1 MLFNSKIKPVYK
13 LLLSD
18 YTAFTPSKANLIV
31 GEREETTPIDK
42 MLRYYTQQGVLQNIR
57 KGVYVKPQYNPLE
70 VAVMIYPP
78 CYISLQYVLQRSGVI
93 FQYDDAITCV
103 SYLSKEIEVDGNIF
117 QYSRINPEIILNYT
131 GIEQGKAF
139 DIATPE
145 RAFLDMYY
153 LYPQFYF
160 DYPDILNKEKVLE
173 ILPIYKNKS
182 LEKRVKKLLNC

>member
-1 MLFNSKIKPVYK
+1 MLFNSKVKPVHK

-18 YTAFTPSKANLIV
+18 YTAFTPPSKANLIV

-57 KGVYVKPQYNPLE
+57 KGVYVKPQYSPLE
-70 VAVMIYPP
+70 VAVMLYPP
-78 CYISLQYVLQRSGVI
+78 CYTSLQYVLQRSGVI

-103 SYLSKEIEVDGNIF
+103 SYLSKEIEVDGNTF
-117 QYSRINPEIILNYT
+117 QYNRIKPEIILNYT

-145 RAFLDMYY
+145 RAFLD
-153 LYPQFYF
+153 LYCIISIRSS
-160 DYPDILNKEKVLE
+160 ILTTLT
-173 ILPIYKNKS
+173 YS
-182 LEKRVKKLLNC
+182 TKRGFWRYSPSIKTRV

>member
-1 MLFNSKIKPVYK
+1 ML
-13 LLLSD
+13 
-18 YTAFTPSKANLIV
+18 
-31 GEREETTPIDK
+31 
-42 MLRYYTQQGVLQNIR
+42 
-57 KGVYVKPQYNPLE
+57 
-70 VAVMIYPP
+70 YPP
-78 CYISLQYVLQRSGVI
+78 CYTSLQYVLQRSGVI

-103 SYLSKEIEVDGNIF
+103 SYLSKEIEVDGNTF
-117 QYSRINPEIILNYT
+117 QYNRIKPEIILNYT

-145 RAFLDMYY
+145 RTFLDLYY

-160 DYPDILNKEKVLE
+160 DYPDILNKERVLE